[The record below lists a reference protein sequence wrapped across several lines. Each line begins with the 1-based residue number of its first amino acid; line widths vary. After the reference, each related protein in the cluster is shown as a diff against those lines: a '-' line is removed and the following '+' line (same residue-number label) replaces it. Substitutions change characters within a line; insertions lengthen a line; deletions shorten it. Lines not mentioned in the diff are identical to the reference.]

1 MIRKKKI
8 PPPPELEAERLRLL
22 DEWRETVSDIAPE
35 EELPPDRDPD
45 LYITTH
51 CSDAL
56 LPYVGAKRP
65 KGWKRP
71 KK

>member
-8 PPPPELEAERLRLL
+8 PPPPELEAERLRLI
-22 DEWRETVSDIAPE
+22 DEWDESVSDIAPE
-35 EELPPDRDPD
+35 DEVPPERGID
-45 LYITTH
+45 LYIATH

-56 LPYVGAKRP
+56 LPYVGGKRP

>member
-1 MIRKKKI
+1 MIRKKAI
-8 PPPPELEAERLRLL
+8 DPPPELEAERLRLL
-22 DEWRETVSDIAPE
+22 DEWEETVSDIAPE
-35 EELPPDRDPD
+35 EELPPERDPH
-45 LYITTH
+45 LYIITH

-56 LPYVGAKRP
+56 LPYVGGKRP

>member
-1 MIRKKKI
+1 MIRKKAI
-8 PPPPELEAERLRLL
+8 TPPPELEAERLRLI
-22 DEWRETVSDIAPE
+22 DEWDESVSDIAPE
-35 EELPPDRDPD
+35 DEVPPERGID
-45 LYITTH
+45 LYIATH

-56 LPYVGAKRP
+56 LSRIGSKRP

>member
-1 MIRKKKI
+1 MIQKKAVE
-8 PPPPELEAERLRLL
+8 PPKALLREYEYLRAE
-22 DEWRETVSDIAPE
+22 WYKSVADIADDE
-35 EELPPDRDPD
+35 DVPPDRSVD

-56 LPYVGAKRP
+56 LPYVGGKRP

-71 KK
+71 K